1 MLNHKNSVSGHN
13 CLSPRGFS
21 CLFQIKPQCFQNIYR
36 DRDRMVVEFTS
47 IYAIRSY
54 HHQRCEI
61 ESLSGEVYPIQY
73 DVITFVSDL

>member
-1 MLNHKNSVSGHN
+1 
-13 CLSPRGFS
+13 
-21 CLFQIKPQCFQNIYR
+21 
-36 DRDRMVVEFTS
+36 MVVEFTS

-73 DVITFVSDL
+73 DVITFVSDLWEVGDFLWVLRFPAPTKLTATM